1 MTAETCVGTKPLMMR
16 RGKAVCPS
24 DVAATTNP
32 ELNRRPVTAVQSL
45 ENTSNDLR
53 REANR

>member
-1 MTAETCVGTKPLMMR
+1 MTAETCVGTEPLMMR

-32 ELNRRPVTAVQSL
+32 ELNGRPMTAARSF
-45 ENTSNDLR
+45 ENTSNNLR
-53 REANR
+53 REDNR

>member
-1 MTAETCVGTKPLMMR
+1 MTAETCVGTEPLMMR

-32 ELNRRPVTAVQSL
+32 ELNRRPVTAAQSF
-45 ENTSNDLR
+45 ENTSNDFQ
-53 REANR
+53 REDNR